1 MATAISV
8 GVNGSNGCAAEC
20 DLNPRLTPDPAAPPS
35 PPTHFPLC
43 SAPPTD
49 ENLASRFLLDQMHIP
64 RIYSSLQAR
73 IQLSTVAV
81 DDELYT
87 ILLKFSQEEIRVGI
101 ENFVAKMQVRER
113 VFAENFR

>member
-1 MATAISV
+1 
-8 GVNGSNGCAAEC
+8 
-20 DLNPRLTPDPAAPPS
+20 
-35 PPTHFPLC
+35 
-43 SAPPTD
+43 
-49 ENLASRFLLDQMHIP
+49 MHIP

-87 ILLKFSQEEIRVGI
+87 ILLNFSQEETRVGI

-113 VFAENFR
+113 VFAENFG